1 MKARPIL
8 RVTFIRTFFLLTI
21 ICTTSCIKNNPIE
34 NTLKN
39 ETFSTN
45 DKEQMEAY
53 FFIATANLSKVIIS
67 KSQIAQQKA
76 SKSIIKQLSRKIEN
90 HQSNLLQDVAKIANK
105 RLVIVTEINN
115 SNKLELYKLIDA
127 SDISFDKAYLNS
139 LTESLSGQIETL
151 ESVARETNDEVI
163 LKLVL
168 HYLPEL
174 YQFLRETEQIKK
186 QIN

>member
-1 MKARPIL
+1 MPML
-8 RVTFIRTFFLLTI
+8 RATFLSLFFLFLM
-21 ICTTSCIKNNPIE
+21 ICTTSCKKSDPIE
-34 NTLKN
+34 NTFKN
-39 ETFSTN
+39 ETFNTN

-76 SKSIIKQLSRKIEN
+76 SQSIIKQLSRKIED

-127 SDISFDKAYLNS
+127 SDVSFDKAYMDS
-139 LTESLSGQIETL
+139 LLESLNEQTAAF
-151 ESVARETNDEVI
+151 ESVSKETNDEVI

-174 YQFLRETEQIKK
+174 YQLLRETEQIKQ

>member
-1 MKARPIL
+1 MKARLIPKAPYL
-8 RVTFIRTFFLLTI
+8 RIFFLFPI
-21 ICTTSCIKNNPIE
+21 ICITSCKHNNPIE

-76 SKSIIKQLSRKIEN
+76 SISIIKHLGRKIEN
-90 HQSNLLQDVAKIANK
+90 HQSNLLHDVAKIANK

-127 SDISFDKAYLNS
+127 SDVSFDKAFMNS
-139 LTESLSGQIETL
+139 LLESLNEQIEAL
-151 ESVARETNDEVI
+151 ESVSKETNDEVI

-174 YQFLRETEQIKK
+174 YRFLRETELIKQ